1 MYTTDD
7 LEKILSFKTWSDK
20 RKIDELLMIDARV
33 YASLGSDSTKSEI
46 DDAKRKSKKIYR
58 AIKDVDYDMGNSFLE
73 LMDK

>member
-7 LEKILSFKTWSDK
+7 LEKILNFKTWSDK
-20 RKIDELLMIDARV
+20 RKIDELLMIDARI
-33 YASLGSDSTKSEI
+33 YASLGSDSTKPEI

-58 AIKDVDYDMGNSFLE
+58 AIKEVDYDMGNSFLE